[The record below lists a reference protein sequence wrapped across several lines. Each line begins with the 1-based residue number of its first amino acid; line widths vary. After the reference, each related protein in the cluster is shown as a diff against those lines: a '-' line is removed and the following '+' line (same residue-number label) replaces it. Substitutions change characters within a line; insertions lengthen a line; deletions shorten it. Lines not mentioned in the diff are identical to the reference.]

1 MNTIRVNKSNKT
13 AATVEEILAIIQEV
27 ASDTKYTKAY
37 DSMMQS
43 FTVEVKMPY
52 WACEATI
59 YIRNRGSWETVTY
72 DEKTYSKA
80 EFESEISWSST
91 RRSLS
96 YAAVAIDLY
105 QKTLLLAQ
113 TIEVALSRIDLIERS

>member
-13 AATVEEILAIIQEV
+13 AATVEEILAIVQEV
-27 ASDTKYTKAY
+27 AADTKYTKAY
-37 DSMMQS
+37 DCMPQS
-43 FTVEVKMPY
+43 FIVEVKMPY

-59 YIRNRGSWETVTY
+59 YITNRGSWETVTY

-80 EFESEISWSST
+80 EFELEISWSST
-91 RRSLS
+91 TRNLS

-105 QKTLLLAQ
+105 QKALLLAQ